1 MALVLGIVAME
12 GDNVRIE
19 GIQNHRPLHTVS
31 FLARYN
37 FIDFPLSNLSNS
49 GIDKIHVYIK
59 YKPRTVYEH
68 IGTGSQYNINSK
80 HGKIRIMYGEKEI
93 SSKFYNTDI
102 QSYLQNMEFIKS
114 ETVEYVVVT
123 PTHFSYTQ
131 DFREVLDEH
140 MASKAD
146 ITMLYKSANNCKDS
160 YLGCSTCKFIKGDR
174 LVDMDINRG
183 QNDSADISLETY
195 IMKKELFIEL
205 VEKAYSIS
213 PIYWMKDIISESTE
227 NLDIRGY
234 EVKSGCYATL
244 DLKSYYDNSM
254 KLLNV
259 YNKNLFSN
267 EWPIFTRTSDSAPT
281 VYGENAKVCNSL
293 VSNGSIIQGEIR
305 NSIIGRDVEIG
316 EGSVLEDC
324 IVMSHSHI
332 GKNKRLKGVVVDKYV
347 TIEKV
352 DKIIAEDGDIIYV
365 NRNDRI

>member
-37 FIDFPLSNLSNS
+37 FIDFPISNFTNS

-80 HGKIRIMYGEKEI
+80 HGRIRVMYGEKSI
-93 SSKFYNTDI
+93 NSKFYNTDI
-102 QSYLQNMEFIKS
+102 LSYLQNLEFISS
-114 ETVEYVVVT
+114 ERVDYVIVA
-123 PTHFSYTQ
+123 PSHFSYTQ
-131 DFREVLDEH
+131 DFRKVLDEH
-140 MASKAD
+140 ISSGAD
-146 ITMLYKSANNCKDS
+146 ITVLYKEAMNCKDS
-160 YLGCSTCKFIKGDR
+160 FLGCTTLKFIKGSR
-174 LVDMDINRG
+174 LVDTDINRG
-183 QNDSADISLETY
+183 QKPQNKISLETY
-195 IMKKELFIEL
+195 IMKKELFIDL
-205 VEKAYSIS
+205 VRKAYCIS
-213 PIYWMKDIISESTE
+213 PIYWFKDVIAESLE
-227 NLDIRGY
+227 ELDIRGY
-234 EVKSGCYATL
+234 AVESGCYATL
-244 DLKSYYDNSM
+244 DLRSYYDNSM
-254 KLLNV
+254 TLLNV

-281 VYGENAKVCNSL
+281 VYGKQSKVINSL
-293 VSNGSIIQGEIR
+293 VSNGSIIHGEVY

-316 EGSVLEDC
+316 EGTVLEDC

-332 GKNKRLKGVVVDKYV
+332 GKNKRLKGLVIDKYV
-347 TIEKV
+347 SIEKI
-352 DKIIAEDGDIIYV
+352 DKIMAEPGDILYI